1 MDESAGELFQKESSY
16 TREWVHGRKPDRK
29 KMSEPYKE
37 YPEADAFKLPLPDT
51 ANGRSFNDLL
61 KIRKSVRKYTDEPLP
76 AESLSYLLWAADGI
90 QRREKGFEFR
100 TAPSAGA
107 LFPVETYLAVNNVE
121 TLPAG
126 IYHYNV
132 RNHSLEL
139 VKQGEFRKI
148 LSDLTL
154 SQDMCASAN
163 VVFIWTAIFDR
174 SRWKS
179 ANRTYRYVYLDA
191 GHIAQNL
198 ALAACNLGLG
208 SCQIGSFFDREM
220 DSLLGIDGK
229 RESTIYVTVVGHP
242 DIR

>member
-1 MDESAGELFQKESSY
+1 MDESTGELFQKESSY

-37 YPEADAFKLPLPDT
+37 YPEADAFRLPLPET
-51 ANGRSFNDLL
+51 AEGGSFNELL
-61 KIRKSVRKYTDEPLP
+61 KIRKSVRRYSDEPLSS
-76 AESLSYLLWAADGI
+76 ESLSYLLWAADGI
-90 QRREKGFEFR
+90 HRREKGFEFR

-121 TLPAG
+121 SLQAG

-139 VKQGEFRKI
+139 LKQGSFGKTV
-148 LSDLTL
+148 SDLTL
-154 SQDMCASAN
+154 GQDMCGSAG
-163 VVFIWTAIFDR
+163 VVFIWTAIFGR
-174 SRWKS
+174 SKWKS

-208 SCQIGSFFDREM
+208 SCQIGSFFDEEM
-220 DSLLGIDGK
+220 DSLLGIDGT

>member
-1 MDESAGELFQKESSY
+1 MDESIGELFQKESSY

-29 KMSEPYKE
+29 KMSDPYKE
-37 YPEADAFKLPLPDT
+37 YPEADAFNLPKPET
-51 ANGRSFNDLL
+51 ANGRSFNELL
-61 KIRKSVRKYTDEPLP
+61 KIRKSVRKYTDEPLA

-90 QRREKGFEFR
+90 HRREKGFEFR

-121 TLPAG
+121 SLPAG

-132 RNHSLEL
+132 RNHSLEMIR
-139 VKQGEFRKI
+139 QGEFGKI
-148 LSDLTL
+148 VSDLTL
-154 SQDMCASAN
+154 GQDMCASVN

-198 ALAACNLGLG
+198 AIGACNLGLG
-208 SCQIGSFFDREM
+208 SCQIGSFFDGEM

-229 RESTIYVTVVGHP
+229 LESTIYVTVVGHP
-242 DIR
+242 DIS